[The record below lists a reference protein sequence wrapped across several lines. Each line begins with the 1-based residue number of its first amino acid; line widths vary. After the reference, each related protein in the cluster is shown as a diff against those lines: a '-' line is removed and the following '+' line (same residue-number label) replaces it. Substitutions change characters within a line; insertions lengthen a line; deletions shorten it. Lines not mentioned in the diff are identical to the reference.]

1 MLLTKVINMWMQI
14 LRWHIPLNPKGETDI
29 YWRSHNQSDVD
40 VKLRHNRTQIGSVG
54 ILFTLAREKL
64 RLRRQRVFRDWT
76 NRLEVFSDRELSNRY
91 HFPRRTIFDFIQMVN
106 TTSRPTIRSH
116 PQPVSSIVRN
126 IADIEPNVYIVAQ
139 AFHTP
144 THTQKKNNV
153 QY

>member
-1 MLLTKVINMWMQI
+1 MLNYVIIERKSALWALC
-14 LRWHIPLNPKGETDI
+14 LRLQERE
-29 YWRSHNQSDVD
+29 RS
-40 VKLRHNRTQIGSVG
+40 
-54 ILFTLAREKL
+54 
-64 RLRRQRVFRDWT
+64 LRRQRVFRDRT

-144 THTQKKNNV
+144 THTKKMNNV

>member
-1 MLLTKVINMWMQI
+1 MLNYVIIERKSALWALCLQYACK
-14 LRWHIPLNPKGETDI
+14 RE
-29 YWRSHNQSDVD
+29 RS
-40 VKLRHNRTQIGSVG
+40 
-54 ILFTLAREKL
+54 
-64 RLRRQRVFRDWT
+64 LRRQRVFRDRT

-144 THTQKKNNV
+144 THTQKMNNV

>member
-1 MLLTKVINMWMQI
+1 MQI
-14 LRWHIPLNPKGETDI
+14 LRWHILLNPKGETDI
-29 YWRSHNQSDVD
+29 YWSSHNQSDVD

-54 ILFTLAREKL
+54 ILFTLFRIRFCKRE
-64 RLRRQRVFRDWT
+64 RSLRRQRVFRDRT
-76 NRLEVFSDRELSNRY
+76 NRLEVFSDRELINRY

-144 THTQKKNNV
+144 THTKKKMNHV

>member
-1 MLLTKVINMWMQI
+1 MQI

-40 VKLRHNRTQIGSVG
+40 VKLRHNRTQIDSVG
-54 ILFTLAREKL
+54 IVFTLAREKGVWDVWDV
-64 RLRRQRVFRDWT
+64 RESSET
-76 NRLEVFSDRELSNRY
+76 GPIAYRELINRY

-144 THTQKKNNV
+144 THKKKWIMFSIKWFTV
-153 QY
+153 VPHTWTY